1 MAIDYQTPKG
11 QIRLLISDVDE
22 TNLLLTD
29 EQLDG
34 YLSLNPNVYRASAMA
49 LRTIAA
55 SEVLVSKVLR
65 MQNGTTTDGAK
76 VSAELRTLADEL
88 DAIANAADRAVQPE
102 SVFEFIPLYET
113 PAEAAEQ
120 GIIW

>member
-1 MAIDYQTPKG
+1 MPIDYQSPKG

-34 YLSLNPNVYRASAMA
+34 YLALNPNVYRASAMA

-88 DAIANAADRAVQPE
+88 DAIANAADRAVQDE
-102 SVFEFIPLYET
+102 SFFEFVPLYEGH
-113 PAEAAEQ
+113 AEAAER
-120 GIIW
+120 GIVW